1 MLDQLTHATFAPLV
15 GSRFTLRVSE
25 NSTIEVELTQAE
37 TLPLR
42 AGRNGQMP
50 SRAPFA
56 LIFRGPREFVLGQ
69 RIYSLEREGF
79 GPEGIFLVPIGPD
92 AHGQQYEAV
101 FN

>member
-69 RIYSLEREGF
+69 RIYSLEREG
-79 GPEGIFLVPIGPD
+79 IFLVPIGPD